1 MAKKTEKRGK
11 AVREKM
17 GQILDMPLDMIK
29 NYSRMTII
37 GNESILVENYK
48 GIIEYEDNVIRL
60 SNNISIFGMK
70 LFIEEITDD
79 EILITGDIK
88 NIKFES

>member
-1 MAKKTEKRGK
+1 MPKKEKRSK

-29 NYSRMTII
+29 NCSRMTII
-37 GNESILVENYK
+37 GNENVLIENYK
-48 GIIEYEDNVIRL
+48 GIIEYEDEIIRL
-60 SNNISIFGMK
+60 SNSICILGLN

-79 EILITGDIK
+79 EIMITG
-88 NIKFES
+88 NIKTIEFEN

>member
-1 MAKKTEKRGK
+1 MTKGEKRAKK
-11 AVREKM
+11 VREKM

-29 NYSRMTII
+29 DYSRMTVI
-37 GNESILVENYK
+37 GNESILIENYK
-48 GIIEYEDNVIRL
+48 GIIEYEDSIIRL
-60 SNNISIFGMK
+60 SNNICIFGNK

-88 NIKFES
+88 NIEFEM